1 MSAPEKATILIVDDE
16 FSIVETLG
24 EILLWEGYAIRMAA
38 NGRLA
43 LDELERELP
52 SLLLIDYMMPVM
64 DGLQVLEVVRSSP
77 QLQQLPVI
85 LMTAAHMA
93 IPQAERRYDA
103 LLRKPFEIDSVLR
116 LVRTLLGP
124 RG

>member
-16 FSIVETLG
+16 LSIVETLG
-24 EILLWEGYAIRMAA
+24 EILLWEGYAVRMAA

-43 LDELERELP
+43 MDELERELP

-64 DGLQVLEVVRSSP
+64 DGLQVLEAVRSSA
-77 QLQQLPVI
+77 QLKQLPVI

-93 IPQAERRYDA
+93 IPQAEQQYDA

-116 LVRTLLGP
+116 LVRTLLRP